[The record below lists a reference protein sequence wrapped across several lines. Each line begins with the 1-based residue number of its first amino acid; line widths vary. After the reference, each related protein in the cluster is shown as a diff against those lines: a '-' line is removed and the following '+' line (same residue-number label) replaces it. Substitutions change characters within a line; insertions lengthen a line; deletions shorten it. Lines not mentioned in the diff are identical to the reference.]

1 MSIKWFQ
8 KKLGIIKDRIKRKKK
23 NNNNIAIKY
32 LLKDKLTVD
41 LIEIWLKKQLIK
53 GLNKK
58 NKDKKFKDNR
68 LRQE

>member
-41 LIEIWLKKQLIK
+41 LIEIWLKK
-53 GLNKK
+53 
-58 NKDKKFKDNR
+58 
-68 LRQE
+68 

>member
-32 LLKDKLTVD
+32 LLKDKLTVVWIGM
-41 LIEIWLKKQLIK
+41 L
-53 GLNKK
+53 LNKLL
-58 NKDKKFKDNR
+58 NKD
-68 LRQE
+68 